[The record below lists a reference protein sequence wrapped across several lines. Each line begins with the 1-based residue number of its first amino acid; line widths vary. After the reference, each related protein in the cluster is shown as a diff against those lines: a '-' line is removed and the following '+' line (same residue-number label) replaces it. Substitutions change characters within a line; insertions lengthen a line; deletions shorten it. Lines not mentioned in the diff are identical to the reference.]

1 MSKTSI
7 EGGKLRVAVENT
19 VGKSMG
25 PGSRQDDNWNVLW
38 QS

>member
-1 MSKTSI
+1 
-7 EGGKLRVAVENT
+7 LRVAVENT

-38 QS
+38 QSW